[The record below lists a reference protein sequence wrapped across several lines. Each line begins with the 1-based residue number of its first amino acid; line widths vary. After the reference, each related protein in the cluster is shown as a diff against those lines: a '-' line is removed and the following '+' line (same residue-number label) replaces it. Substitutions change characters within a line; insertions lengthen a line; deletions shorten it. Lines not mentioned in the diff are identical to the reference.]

1 MGTFCRYN
9 DSLYLA
15 IKMPENE
22 VDHEEIDDNAVES
35 SMMKELDDTA
45 ARYVEQNDAIV
56 REMNELKDELEKQ
69 QAVEQE
75 DPFFIPFIIAG
86 VAKAAAIA
94 AKAALA
100 AKAARATALAV
111 KVAKAAKGAAAL
123 AKAAKVAKAAKMA
136 KYAAKA
142 AKYGKKAW
150 KFARKSRYIRK
161 AARYGRKFARS
172 RSGRFVK
179 RAGRRALRAGK
190 KALKRRI
197 KQEVNKWVDNYVEE
211 NFPALKPYMKDIKG
225 VLNASRK
232 GTRGLKRFLINKAKA
247 KVNQLL
253 REKGLPTIPKSRRRR
268 RSGGRRRRRRGRSSR
283 RYRRAEANRA
293 LRRAI
298 EVTGNHVAD
307 GA

>member
-142 AKYGKKAW
+142 AKYGQ
-150 KFARKSRYIRK
+150 
-161 AARYGRKFARS
+161 KFARS

-268 RSGGRRRRRRGRSSR
+268 RSGGRRRRRRGRS
-283 RYRRAEANRA
+283 
-293 LRRAI
+293 
-298 EVTGNHVAD
+298 
-307 GA
+307 